1 MVYDSA
7 IIGTGPAG
15 LSAALN
21 LKIHDK
27 NFLWFGSKSMSA
39 KVAKAEQILNYP
51 GFYAASGQELQT
63 AFLSQ
68 AEKMGLEINESMIN
82 EIVPFGDHYAL
93 MAGADFYETKT
104 VILATGVSVKATLR
118 NEAEYLGRGVSYC
131 ATCDGSLYRGKKI
144 AVLCNNARFEH
155 EVRYLAEIAA
165 DVQYF
170 PQYPS
175 VGPLPENVTVRKE
188 RILGIEGAMKV
199 NALELPSGKLEI
211 DGIFILRDS
220 ISLASLLKGLE
231 SEDNHILVNRRME
244 TNLPGVYAAGDCTGR
259 PYQYTKAAGEGNV
272 ASHSAI
278 EYLDALASGHG
289 ESK

>member
-1 MVYDSA
+1 MYDAA

-15 LSAALN
+15 ISAALN
-21 LKIHDK
+21 LKIHNK
-27 NFLWFGSKSMSA
+27 IFIWFGSKKLSE
-39 KVAKAEQILNYP
+39 KVQKAEQIMNYP
-51 GFYAASGQELQT
+51 GFYAATGETLQA
-63 AFLSQ
+63 AFRDQ
-68 AEKMGLEINESMIN
+68 VEKMDIEITESMIN
-82 EIVPFGDHYAL
+82 EIIKFGDHYAL
-93 MAGADFYETKT
+93 MAVADYYEAKT
-104 VILATGVSVKATLR
+104 VILTTGVSVKATLK

-144 AVLCNNARFEH
+144 AVLCNNPRFEH

-170 PQYPS
+170 PQYKDP
-175 VGPLPENVTVRKE
+175 GEFPENVRIRRE

-199 NALELPSGKLEI
+199 NALELPSEKLEI

-220 ISLASLLKGLE
+220 ISLDSLLKGLA

-259 PYQYTKAAGEGNV
+259 PYQYTKAVGEGNV
-272 ASHSAI
+272 AAHSAI
-278 EYLDALASGHG
+278 EYLDDH
-289 ESK
+289 K

>member
-1 MVYDSA
+1 MYDAA

-15 LSAALN
+15 ISAALN
-21 LKIHDK
+21 LKIHNK
-27 NFLWFGSKSMSA
+27 NFIWFGSKKLSE
-39 KVAKAEQILNYP
+39 KVQKAEQIMNYP
-51 GFYAASGQELQT
+51 GFYAATGETLQA
-63 AFLSQ
+63 AFRDQ
-68 AEKMGLEINESMIN
+68 VEKMDIEITESMIN
-82 EIVPFGDHYAL
+82 EIIKFGDHYAL
-93 MAGADFYETKT
+93 MAGADYYEAKT
-104 VILATGVSVKATLR
+104 VILTTGVSVKTTLK

-144 AVLCNNARFEH
+144 AVLCNNPRFEH

-170 PQYPS
+170 PQYKDP
-175 VGPLPENVTVRKE
+175 GEFPENVRIRRE

-199 NALELPSGKLEI
+199 NALELPSEKLEI

-220 ISLASLLKGLE
+220 ISLDSLLKGLA

-259 PYQYTKAAGEGNV
+259 PYQYTKAVGEGNV
-272 ASHSAI
+272 AAHSAI
-278 EYLDALASGHG
+278 EYLDDH
-289 ESK
+289 K

>member
-1 MVYDSA
+1 MYDAA

-15 LSAALN
+15 ISAALN
-21 LKIHDK
+21 LKIHNK
-27 NFLWFGSKSMSA
+27 NFIWFGSKKLSE
-39 KVAKAEQILNYP
+39 KVQKAEQIMNYP
-51 GFYAASGQELQT
+51 GFYAATGETLQA
-63 AFLSQ
+63 AFRDQ
-68 AEKMGLEINESMIN
+68 VEKMDIEITESMIN
-82 EIVPFGDHYAL
+82 EIIRFGDHYAL
-93 MAGADFYETKT
+93 MAGADYYEAKT
-104 VILATGVSVKATLR
+104 VILTTGVSVKATLK

-144 AVLCNNARFEH
+144 AVLCNNPRFEH

-170 PQYPS
+170 PQYKDP
-175 VGPLPENVTVRKE
+175 GEFPENVRIRRE

-199 NALELPSGKLEI
+199 NALELPSEKLEI

-220 ISLASLLKGLE
+220 ISLDSLLKGLA

-259 PYQYTKAAGEGNV
+259 PYQYTKAVGEGNV
-272 ASHSAI
+272 AAHSAI
-278 EYLDALASGHG
+278 EYLDDH
-289 ESK
+289 K

>member
-1 MVYDSA
+1 MYDAA

-15 LSAALN
+15 ISAALN
-21 LKIHDK
+21 LKIHNK
-27 NFLWFGSKSMSA
+27 NFIWFGSKKLSE
-39 KVAKAEQILNYP
+39 KVQKAEQIMNYP
-51 GFYAASGQELQT
+51 GFYAATGETLQA
-63 AFLSQ
+63 AFRDQ
-68 AEKMGLEINESMIN
+68 VEKMDIEITESMIN
-82 EIVPFGDHYAL
+82 EIIKFGDHYAL
-93 MAGADFYETKT
+93 MAGADYYEAKT
-104 VILATGVSVKATLR
+104 VILTTGVSVKATLK

-144 AVLCNNARFEH
+144 AVLCNNPRFEH

-170 PQYPS
+170 PQYKDP
-175 VGPLPENVTVRKE
+175 GEFPENVRIRRE

-199 NALELPSGKLEI
+199 NALELPSEKLEI

-220 ISLASLLKGLE
+220 ISLDSLLKGLA

-259 PYQYTKAAGEGNV
+259 PYQYTKAVGEGNV
-272 ASHSAI
+272 AAHSAI
-278 EYLDALASGHG
+278 EYLDDH
-289 ESK
+289 K